1 MRTTISAVRAR
12 RIWDSRGR
20 PTVEAEA
27 TLAGGATGRGMA
39 PAGASRGRYEATD
52 LRDGGSAF
60 GGFDVQRAIANVN
73 SVIAG
78 ALIGHDAADQEHIDG
93 LILELDPSP
102 PKDRLGGN
110 ACIAVSMAVLQAAAN
125 AAGVPLWK
133 HLAQGAEVRLPLPEI
148 QVFGGGAHAGRRI
161 DIQDLLIM
169 PVGAHCF
176 SRALEM
182 AAEVYLSAGRLMEER
197 GKRSGVADEG
207 GWWPNFDTNEEA
219 IETLLKSIERAGLRP
234 GENVAISLDLAA
246 SEFYRDGRYVLGLE
260 GRSLTG
266 EEWADLLD
274 EWLQKYPI
282 ISVEDPVAESDVQ
295 GMADF
300 TARAGAALQI
310 VGDDFFVTNARRIRE
325 GAAQKCCNAVL
336 LKPNQAG
343 TITETRRALEAA
355 KAAGYGCIVSARSG
369 ETEDT
374 TVMHLA
380 VGWNADQLKVGS
392 FARSERMAKW
402 NEGIRIED
410 DPQARLGYAGG
421 SALPLGR

>member
-1 MRTTISAVRAR
+1 MRTTISAIRAR

-20 PTVEAEA
+20 PTVEAEVA
-27 TLAGGATGRGMA
+27 LAGGAAGRGGA

-60 GGFDVQRAIANVN
+60 GGLDVQRAIDNVN

-78 ALIGHDAADQEHIDG
+78 ALIGHDAADQEHVDS

-102 PKDRLGGN
+102 TKKRLGGN

-133 HLAQGAEVRLPLPEI
+133 YLAQGAEVRLPLPEI
-148 QVFGGGAHAGRRI
+148 QIFGGGAHAGRRI

-169 PVGAHCF
+169 PVGAYSF
-176 SRALEM
+176 SHALEM
-182 AAEVYLSAGRLMEER
+182 TAEVYLAAGRIMQER
-197 GKRSGVADEG
+197 GKLSGVADEG

-219 IETLLKSIERAGLRP
+219 IETLLGSIERAGFRP
-234 GENVAISLDLAA
+234 GEDAAISLDLAA
-246 SEFYRDGRYVLGLE
+246 SEFYQDGRYILGLE
-260 GRSLTG
+260 RRALTG
-266 EEWADLLD
+266 QEWADLLH
-274 EWLQKYPI
+274 EWVRKYPI
-282 ISVEDPVAESDVQ
+282 ISVEDPVAEGDIQ

-300 TARAGAALQI
+300 TARGGAALQI
-310 VGDDFFVTNARRIRE
+310 VGDDIFVTNASRIRE
-325 GAAQKCCNAVL
+325 GAAKKCCNAVL

-343 TITETRRALEAA
+343 TVTETRQALDAA

-380 VGWNADQLKVGS
+380 VGWNAGQLKVGS

-410 DPQARLGYAGG
+410 DPQARLGYVGG
-421 SALPLGR
+421 SAVPFRR